1 MSEELPITQETGEE
15 YLVNNP
21 DCPVLWMK
29 EISGK
34 AISVNATL
42 GYVFV
47 VEDRQGNREFV
58 HLNRIPPSDLKIRRP
73 HPQHPMFRKDTNFHM
88 CGVSADSEAMDRK

>member
-1 MSEELPITQETGEE
+1 MSEELPITEETGEE
-15 YLVNNP
+15 YLANNP
-21 DCPVLWMK
+21 GCPVLRMK

-47 VEDRQGNREFV
+47 VQDRQGNREFV

-73 HPQHPMFRKDTNFHM
+73 HPQHPMFHKGTNFHT
-88 CGVSADSEAMDRK
+88 CVVSVDSEETDRK